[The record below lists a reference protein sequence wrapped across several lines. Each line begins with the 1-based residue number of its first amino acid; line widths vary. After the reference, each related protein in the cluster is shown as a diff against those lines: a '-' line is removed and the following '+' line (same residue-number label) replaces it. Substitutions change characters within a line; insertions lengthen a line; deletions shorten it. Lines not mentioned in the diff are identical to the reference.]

1 MCGVVKLATY
11 ERKLAIPWESRCRQ
25 PDRSARF
32 SQRVHILRRNG
43 KLYGIRTCSIR
54 PRAIREICLWG
65 RRRNSL
71 RKGFITTCGVRIDE
85 VLTFAGDVRTVPRSL
100 TVDRQTFRSRKT
112 VGHVAG
118 VAVVLKS
125 RVEVEG
131 CLFRKG
137 IVTGMIDCW
146 G

>member
-1 MCGVVKLATY
+1 MVSYTASVRVAFARVPSVRYVCGGA
-11 ERKLAIPWESRCRQ
+11 A
-25 PDRSARF
+25 
-32 SQRVHILRRNG
+32 
-43 KLYGIRTCSIR
+43 GIRY
-54 PRAIREICLWG
+54 G
-65 RRRNSL
+65 RGLLQRR
-71 RKGFITTCGVRIDE
+71 FRIDE
-85 VLTFAGDVRTVPRSL
+85 VLTFAGDVRTVPRGL

-137 IVTGMIDCW
+137 IVAGMIDCW